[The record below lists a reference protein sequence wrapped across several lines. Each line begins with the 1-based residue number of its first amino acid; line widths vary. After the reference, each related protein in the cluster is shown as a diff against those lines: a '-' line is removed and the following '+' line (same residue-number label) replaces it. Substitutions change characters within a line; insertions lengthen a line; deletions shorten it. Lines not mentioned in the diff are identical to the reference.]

1 MTDNNRT
8 GRPLGKYKRTT
19 IEITK
24 LLQKA
29 ADHPLGKKFLVEGS
43 LDSVAAT
50 FGVHAFV
57 VDAARESL
65 KPAHEIPRRALRAK
79 LLAHHDDVLE
89 LLRQT

>member
-8 GRPLGKYKRTT
+8 GRFTRKYQPTAS
-19 IEITK
+19 EITK
-24 LLQKA
+24 LMQQA
-29 ADHPLGKKFLVEGS
+29 TNHPLGKNFLVEGS

-65 KPAHEIPRRALRAK
+65 NAMPQIAEPQ
-79 LLAHHDDVLE
+79 LE
-89 LLRQT
+89 LVQQSAITK

>member
-8 GRPLGKYKRTT
+8 DEFIGKYHPTAS
-19 IEITK
+19 EIAK
-24 LLQKA
+24 LMQQA
-29 ADHPLGKKFLVEGS
+29 ADHPLGKNFLLEGA

-65 KPAHEIPRRALRAK
+65 NGASNVAEPK
-79 LLAHHDDVLE
+79 LEMMQGSTLPG
-89 LLRQT
+89 